1 MKTISKQLIESI
13 AEMDN
18 SEFVNDVEEKINSL
32 VYLAVD
38 DMSKSIPYVDVD
50 RCVLQPVNE
59 IFNGAITPESEFVYF
74 LGFSSPQIEMNCLQ
88 YNDFWKKLKD
98 RLLYAWN
105 ESKKSKKKKSRK
117 KIEEAPKE
125 TVYEFNDTRYNL
137 EMLKADLQKAFVK
150 NLTMTS
156 IVYNYDNFIR
166 IIGRDEFGIRTQI
179 IIYPC
184 LIEGNNFKFFINRKK
199 GFYSINFE
207 KRTELFIDKTS
218 RVGDVFVKMIKIFNT
233 LFRNSARTYIMPNQ
247 IFIESLL
254 YNTPDELFDG
264 ENIYD
269 TFIKIVNFL
278 NMTDINDFKSILDP
292 NLTISQDKTTKNNQM
307 IFLRFLRTLRDMN

>member
-50 RCVLQPVNE
+50 KCVLQPVNE

-125 TVYEFNDTRYNL
+125 TAYEFNDARYNL

-307 IFLRFLRTLRDMN
+307 IFLRFLRNLRDMN

>member
-50 RCVLQPVNE
+50 KCVLQPVNE

-125 TVYEFNDTRYNL
+125 TAYEFNDTRYNL

-207 KRTELFIDKTS
+207 KRAELFIDKTS

>member
-50 RCVLQPVNE
+50 KCVLQPVNE

-125 TVYEFNDTRYNL
+125 TAYEFNDTRYNL

>member
-125 TVYEFNDTRYNL
+125 TAYEFNDTRYNL

>member
-50 RCVLQPVNE
+50 KCVLQPVNE